1 MEASYILAYQPF
13 LDLTIANSFGLWVGS
28 FSYFSFS
35 VLWFCLVRTLLILHV
50 QLQSLWVHVS
60 ASPVVPRSCFFLED
74 IYHLWLLQSC
84 YLLLH
89 LNFMKQVLHIQISQG
104 LNISV
109 LFINFITYMFFTHS
123 ILNPT
128 HSTNI
133 ILWIVGSTN
142 VYLTYSKL

>member
-13 LDLTIANSFGLWVGS
+13 LVLNNCKLLWVMS
-28 FSYFSFS
+28 VIFFYFSFS
-35 VLWFCLVRTLLILHV
+35 VLWFCLVRTLLILHM

-60 ASPVVPRSCFFLED
+60 ASPLVPRSCFFLGD
-74 IYHLWLLQSC
+74 IYDLWLLQC

-89 LNFMKQVLHIQISQG
+89 LDFMKQVLHIQISQG

-109 LFINFITYMFFTHS
+109 LFINFITYMFFTYS
-123 ILNPT
+123 ILNLT

-133 ILWIVGSTN
+133 ILCIVGSTN